1 MKIKT
6 SNLKSAILAI
16 FLLSL
21 FQNTLAG
28 NIAGSAHD
36 FSVLGWSGGEIC
48 VACHTPHAADTTVS
62 APLWNHTVTATNFTM
77 YTSPTLDATSTGQ
90 PGGTSRL
97 CLSCHDG
104 TVAIDSFGGAVG
116 GTLMTGRV
124 AVGTGGNLGDDH
136 PISITY
142 DSALAALDGSL
153 LDPSVATATV
163 GLAGGK
169 TKTGTIAAVLLTA
182 GTVQCSSCH
191 DVHNTFTVGAP
202 LLKITTAGS
211 QLCFTC
217 HDK

>member
-1 MKIKT
+1 MKDVIG
-6 SNLKSAILAI
+6 
-16 FLLSL
+16 LLRLSVL
-21 FQNTLAG
+21 GLLVIAPFQNSIAG
-28 NIAGSAHD
+28 TIAGSKHD
-36 FSVLGWSGGEIC
+36 FSALNWSGGEIC
-48 VACHTPHAADTTVS
+48 VACHTPHEADTTQP
-62 APLWNHTVTATNFTM
+62 APLWNHTATTQTFTM

-104 TVAIDSFGGAVG
+104 TIAVDSFGGKVGTTFMAGRTAVG
-116 GTLMTGRV
+116 SGS
-124 AVGTGGNLGDDH
+124 NLGDDH

-142 DSALAALDGSL
+142 DAALAATDGSL
-153 LDPSVATATV
+153 RDPTVATATV

-169 TKTGTIAAVLLTA
+169 TKTGTIDAILLTG

-211 QLCFTC
+211 QLCYTC